1 MSKGVL
7 GAVLAAAIGATG
19 CTIDPARI
27 QKSFAVLVGDPCV
40 SIGGNTMPRWEVE
53 RNVRGGHDGLRH
65 AFVNNNGKKEFNLP
79 VVNGSSNIVAIANNN
94 GNARM
99 DVEMAIESATYCY
112 GAKLGGANQW
122 GQTGYSQAPKQ
133 YRAPRR

>member
-19 CTIDPARI
+19 CTIDPARL

-53 RNVRGGHDGLRH
+53 RNVRGGHDGLLRTF
-65 AFVNNNGKKEFNLP
+65 ADNNGKKEFNLP
-79 VVNGSSNIVAIANNN
+79 VVRGSAPIAVINRNLQ
-94 GNARM
+94 GNAKM
-99 DVEMAIESATYCY
+99 DVEMAAEKAHYCY
-112 GAKLGGANQW
+112 GARLGGANQW
-122 GQTGYSQAPKQ
+122 GQPGHFRAT
-133 YRAPRR
+133 APRR